1 MPLNWT
7 EIKQRAIHFSREWE
21 TETREDA
28 ESQSFW
34 NEFFEVFGVR
44 RRTVATFEEPVR
56 NLGGQYGY
64 IDLFWRGKLLVEH
77 KSLGKNLGAAES
89 QAFQYIQN
97 LASEGRHDEIPRYVI
112 VSDFANIS
120 LHDLE
125 PEEQQNLPLFNGRR
139 TSTINF
145 PLSELHKHVRD
156 FAFIAG
162 YTQHRIDPEDPANIR
177 AAEIM
182 GSMYDALSEGG
193 YSGHSLERF
202 LVRIL
207 FCLFAEDTGIFAP
220 NAFSGYIDKNTRPD
234 GADLGVQL
242 ARIFQVL
249 NTPSDKRQANLD
261 EDLASLPYVN
271 GALFAESLPF
281 AEFNRKMRDAL
292 VACTRFD
299 WSRISPAIFGSLFQ
313 SVMDPDKRRN
323 IGAHYTSEYN
333 IMKLIKPLFL
343 DELQKE
349 FEEIKNVKTRLRAF
363 HDKIASLKFFDPA
376 CGCGNF
382 LVIAYRE
389 MRLIETRLLKI
400 LHKDGTFLDV
410 AALSKVDVDSFYG
423 IEIEEFPARIAE
435 VAMWLMDHQMN
446 IKLSEEFG
454 MYYVRLPLRKSANIT
469 NANALRV
476 DWNHLIHGSYF
487 DVSADVVNVGIASE
501 PIAHYATINVMAKE
515 LNIVDEKE
523 IQRQQGKHGIKF
535 DYILGNPPFIGKQ
548 HRNES
553 QNSDMDMIFNSEKG
567 YGVLDYVTCWYIK
580 AAQYIQN
587 TGSKAAFVST
597 NSVSQGEQVGILW
610 NILLKNY
617 KVKIHFAHRSFSWN
631 NEARGMAHVYVVII
645 GFANHEAQVKRL
657 FEYDSPKSEPH
668 EVRVRNINPYLV
680 EGEELVILKKSRPL
694 CDVPEI
700 NFGNMPNDGGN
711 LLLDDNEKK
720 QLLKNEPEAKTFV
733 KPLMSAKEWLNGE
746 KKWCLWLKD
755 IDPSQLKSMPEIF
768 NRVEKVRQHR
778 AASDRKATRALADY
792 PTLFG
797 EIRQPKT
804 QYILVLRHTSE
815 NRKYVPF
822 GFFSPDYIVH
832 DSCACIPNAT
842 LYHFGVLSSEMHMTW
857 MRYVCGR
864 LESRFRY
871 SNEIVYNN
879 FPWPENPSD
888 NNKKSLE
895 KAVQSIL
902 DLRKEFSL
910 SALADL
916 YAPLSMP
923 PSLVKAHKDL
933 DKAVDLCY
941 RPQMFADEMKRI
953 EYLFTLYK
961 NYSESLMKNKKK

>member
-7 EIKQRAIHFSREWE
+7 EIKQRAILFSREWA
-21 TETREDA
+21 TETREEA
-28 ESQSFW
+28 EAQSFW

-44 RRTVATFEEPVR
+44 RRTVATFEEPVH

-112 VSDFANIS
+112 VSDFANIA

-125 PEEQQNLPLFNGRR
+125 PEEQLNLPLFSGRR
-139 TSTINF
+139 ISTISF
-145 PLSELHKHVRD
+145 PLSELHKHVRN
-156 FAFIAG
+156 FSFIAG
-162 YTQHRIDPEDPANIR
+162 YTQHRLDPDDPANIR

-182 GSMYDALSEGG
+182 GSLHDALLAGG
-193 YSGHSLERF
+193 YSGHALERL

-234 GADLGVQL
+234 GTDLGVHL

-249 NTPSDKRQANLD
+249 DTPNDKRQASLD
-261 EDLASLPYVN
+261 EDLANLSYVN

-281 AEFNRKMRDAL
+281 AEFNRNMRDAL
-292 VACTRFD
+292 IACTRFD

-313 SVMDPDKRRN
+313 SVMDPDRRRN
-323 IGAHYTSEYN
+323 IGAHYTSEKN

-343 DELQKE
+343 DELQGE

-363 HDKIASLKFFDPA
+363 HEKIASLKFFDPA

-382 LVIAYRE
+382 LVITYRE
-389 MRLIETRLLKI
+389 MRLLEIKILKI
-400 LHKDGTFLDV
+400 LNKDGTFLDV
-410 AALSKVDVDSFYG
+410 ASLSKIDVDSFYG

-469 NANALRV
+469 NANALYV

-487 DVSADVVNVGIASE
+487 DVSADVVNVGIARE
-501 PIAHYATINVMAKE
+501 PLAHYKTINVVAKK
-515 LNIVDEKE
+515 LNVVDEKE
-523 IQRQQGKHGIKF
+523 IQRQQDRHGSKF
-535 DYILGNPPFIGKQ
+535 DYIFGNPPFIGKQ

-553 QNSDMDMIFNSEKG
+553 QNSDMEMIFNSEKG
-567 YGVLDYVTCWYIK
+567 YGVLDYVTCWHVK
-580 AAQYIQN
+580 AAQYIQG
-587 TGSKAAFVST
+587 TKTKVAFVST
-597 NSVSQGEQVGILW
+597 NSISQGEQVGILW
-610 NILLKNY
+610 NMLFKNY
-617 KVKIHFAHRSFSWN
+617 NIKIHFAHRAFSWN
-631 NEARGMAHVYVVII
+631 NEARGMAHVYVVIV
-645 GFANHEAQVKRL
+645 GFSNHETQVKRL

-680 EGEELVILKKSRPL
+680 EGDDVVILKKNRPL
-694 CDVPEI
+694 CSVPEI

-720 QLLKNEPEAKTFV
+720 ELLKNEPGAKEFV
-733 KPLMSAKEWLNGE
+733 KPLLSAKEWLNGG

-755 IDPSQLKSMPEIF
+755 IAPSQLKAMPEVSS
-768 NRVEKVRQHR
+768 RVEKVRQHR
-778 AASDRKATRALADY
+778 EASDRKTTRELADY

-797 EIRQPKT
+797 EIRQPKAK
-804 QYILVLRHTSE
+804 YVLVLRHTSE

-822 GFFSPDYIVH
+822 GFFSSDYIVH
-832 DSCACIPNAT
+832 DSCACIPDAT

-864 LESRFRY
+864 IKGDFRY
-871 SNEIVYNN
+871 SNDIVYNN
-879 FPWPENPSD
+879 FPWPENPPD
-888 NNKKSLE
+888 NNKKAVE
-895 KAVQSIL
+895 GAVQNIL
-902 DLRKEFSL
+902 DVRKEFS
-910 SALADL
+910 SSSLADL
-916 YAPLSMP
+916 YDPLSMP
-923 PSLVKAHKDL
+923 PYLVKAHKDL

-941 RPQMFADEMKRI
+941 RPQAFVDEMKRM
-953 EYLFTLYK
+953 EYLFILYR
-961 NYSESLMKNKKK
+961 NYTDPLMKKKK

>member
-1 MPLNWT
+1 M
-7 EIKQRAIHFSREWE
+7 KAIVRLPFSF
-21 TETREDA
+21 
-28 ESQSFW
+28 SS
-34 NEFFEVFGVR
+34 
-44 RRTVATFEEPVR
+44 FEEPVH
-56 NLGGQYGY
+56 NLGGQYGF

-220 NAFSGYIDKNTRPD
+220 NAFFEHIDKNTRPD

-249 NTPSDKRQANLD
+249 NTPGDKRQANLD
-261 EDLASLPYVN
+261 EDIASLPYVN
-271 GALFAESLPF
+271 GALFAEALPF

-323 IGAHYTSEYN
+323 IGAHYTSENN

-476 DWNHLIHGSYF
+476 DWNHLVHGSYF
-487 DVSADVVNVGIASE
+487 DVAADVVNVGIASE
-501 PIAHYATINVMAKE
+501 SIAHYATINVMAKK

-535 DYILGNPPFIGKQ
+535 DYILGNPPFIGK
-548 HRNES
+548 HLRNTE
-553 QNSDMDMIFNSEKG
+553 QDADMELVFQDVKNYKS
-567 YGVLDYVTCWYIK
+567 LDYVTCWYLK
-580 AAQYIQN
+580 AAQYVQN
-587 TGSKAAFVST
+587 TKTKVAFVST
-597 NSVSQGEQVGILW
+597 NSISQGEQPGILW
-610 NILLKNY
+610 NELYQKYNI
-617 KVKIHFAHRSFSWN
+617 KIHFGHRTFRWN

-645 GFANHEAQVKRL
+645 GFASYDTDGKLIYYYENPDSEAHETQAG
-657 FEYDSPKSEPH
+657 
-668 EVRVRNINPYLV
+668 NINPYLIDMPDF
-680 EGEELVILKKSRPL
+680 VITSCRKPICKTPEMLKGSQPT
-694 CDVPEI
+694 D
-700 NFGNMPNDGGN
+700 DGN
-711 LLLDDNEKK
+711 LIFTNAEKNDF
-720 QLLKNEPEAKTFV
+720 QKNEPDAKRFF
-733 KPLMSAKEWLNGE
+733 KQLISAKEYLNNE
-746 KKWCLWLKD
+746 KRWCLWLKD
-755 IDPSQLKSMPEIF
+755 AKPEDIRNMPHVMERID
-768 NRVEKVRQHR
+768 KVRQFRLSSAR
-778 AASDRKATRALADY
+778 AQTLKAADI
-792 PTLFG
+792 PSLFS
-797 EIRQPKT
+797 EIRQPENN
-804 QYILVLRHTSE
+804 YILIPRHTSE

-822 GFFSPDYIVH
+822 GFFSPEYIVH

-842 LYHFGVLSSEMHMTW
+842 PYHFGVLSSEMHMTW
-857 MRYVCGR
+857 MRHVCGR
-864 LESRFRY
+864 LKGDFRY
-871 SNEIVYNN
+871 SNDIVYNN

-888 NNKKSLE
+888 NNKKSVE
-895 KAVQSIL
+895 RAVQNIL
-902 DLRKEFSL
+902 DIRKEFS
-910 SALADL
+910 SSSLADL
-916 YAPLSMP
+916 YDPLSTP

-941 RPQMFADEMKRI
+941 RPQMFADEMRRI
-953 EYLFTLYK
+953 EYLFSLYK
-961 NYSESLMKNKKK
+961 NYIEPLMKNKKK